1 MITKV
6 TLVSII
12 VVLSG
17 CRQPPASIADPRL
30 TPMLEAIAAVD
41 RATLGFTE
49 IPKVGR
55 VQLEE
60 GGNAPYDAML
70 HIYAGTSR
78 TVAFR
83 KTVAGYK
90 WIAEQEVTYG
100 PKNFTTV
107 DGTFQE
113 NIVIEY
119 QTERVN
125 GIPLNQIV
133 IDYHGDD
140 TRLADRDHLTIASI
154 KPILEEWKGTPIR

>member
-1 MITKV
+1 
-6 TLVSII
+6 
-12 VVLSG
+12 
-17 CRQPPASIADPRL
+17 
-30 TPMLEAIAAVD
+30 MLEAIAAVD

-125 GIPLNQIV
+125 GVPLNQIV

-140 TRLADRDHLTIASI
+140 TRLADRDHLTIANI